1 VSNAGFI
8 VSDLVGGTT
17 NTAQTLDTNGF
28 PVVVGQGF
36 VIGQGN
42 GLVLI
47 HCHDVL
53 CSGYDANLIFP
64 GTLSSTK
71 PSIAINADGYPIM
84 AFDDGSSLGV
94 LNCLNPGCTQHQGR
108 RLDTTS
114 SLSAKGVRPTS
125 IAIGADGFPLVS
137 YVLKDGAARVVHC
150 ASVDCLTGSPVI
162 TDLSANTLGSAPKVD
177 TSVAIGPDG
186 LGLIALGGNAL
197 VVAHCLD
204 LSCTSTS
211 VTLPCFGLNC
221 SPTGIAVPDDSV
233 ALTFGVDGLPLIG
246 YRSGGNLPAARLI
259 HCTQAQCVGETGGG
273 ATVDSATGD
282 QGEYSW
288 VTVEPNGHALM
299 TYRDTTNSLL
309 RAAYCLDL
317 ACSTFN
323 LATIDTSATEFG
335 SVVIGVDG
343 WPLVVAGNSTTHSL
357 KAFHCSNMFCLP
369 YVRYR

>member
-1 VSNAGFI
+1 VSNAGFV
-8 VSDLVGGTT
+8 VSDLPLGVT

-28 PVVVGQGF
+28 PVVVGQSG
-36 VIGQGN
+36 

-47 HCHDVL
+47 HCHDVS
-53 CSGYDANLIFP
+53 CSGYDVNGIFP
-64 GTLSSTK
+64 GTPSSTK
-71 PSIAINADGYPIM
+71 PSIAINANGYPIM
-84 AFDDGSSLGV
+84 AFDDGGSLSV
-94 LNCLNPGCTQHQGR
+94 LNCFNPGCTQHLGR
-108 RLDTTS
+108 RLDIAG
-114 SLSAKGVRPTS
+114 SLSVKGVRPVS
-125 IAIGADGFPLVS
+125 IAIGADGFPLIT
-137 YVLKDGAARVVHC
+137 YVLNDGAARVVHC
-150 ASVDCLTGSPVI
+150 ASVGCLTGSPVI

-186 LGLIALGGNAL
+186 LGLIVLGGNVV
-197 VVAHCLD
+197 VVAHCTNLD
-204 LSCTSTS
+204 CTSS
-211 VTLPCFGLNC
+211 IVTLPCAGPLC
-221 SPTGIAVPDDSV
+221 TPSPVAVPDDSV

-246 YRSGGNLPAARLI
+246 YRSGGTSPAARLI

-273 ATVDSATGD
+273 ATVDSASGD

-323 LATIDTSATEFG
+323 RATIDTSATEFS